1 MTTRIPV
8 MTLLLTL
15 LICAPSFSDEI
26 RGVIDRVDPVKQELS
41 IAVRGRGPRGRV
53 LSFKLA
59 QDTQIHAGRQS
70 ADFSALHPGDRARVY
85 FENRDG
91 QRVAVDV
98 SVRAS
103 IFRSAGPIGPIGPID
118 KSEELPTPTP
128 VPADPNSVSGV
139 LQRVALT
146 DREIV
151 IIGPGAK
158 GEPELETTL
167 TVNED
172 ARITKDGKPIKL
184 EGLKEGERV
193 VAHFQK
199 RDDRMAADSITV
211 GGKAPQAAS
220 AAMPNDR
227 IERLRQVLR
236 LADYFLQQLAEQRGK

>member
-1 MTTRIPV
+1 MTTRFSV
-8 MTLLLTL
+8 MTFLATL

-26 RGVIDRVDPVKQELS
+26 RGVIDRVDPAKQELS
-41 IAVRGRGPRGRV
+41 IAVRGRGPRGRI

-59 QDTQIHAGRQS
+59 KDTQIHAGRQS
-70 ADFSALHPGDRARVY
+70 AEVSDLHPGDRARVY
-85 FENRDG
+85 FETRDG
-91 QRVAVDV
+91 ERVAVDV
-98 SVRAS
+98 SVRGL
-103 IFRSAGPIGPIGPID
+103 IFRPAGPID

-128 VPADPNSVSGV
+128 LPADPNTVSGV

-184 EGLKEGERV
+184 EALKEGERV

-199 RDDRMAADSITV
+199 RDDRMAADSIIV
-211 GGKAPQAAS
+211 GGKAPQATS
-220 AAMPNDR
+220 AAGPNDR

-236 LADYFLQQLAEQRGK
+236 LADYFLQQLAEQKGNSK